1 MKYFHQINFL
11 NTRTKLY
18 SQLVSIREELNI
30 TFYIYFNLEFIYYLG
45 FISVDFIIF
54 ITSILL
60 INKIILSQLIA
71 IKFINHLII
80 INYPLKYLKFDFIFH
95 SG

>member
-71 IKFINHLII
+71 VKFISHQII
-80 INYPLKYLKFDFIFH
+80 INYMLKYLKFDFIFLY
-95 SG
+95 G